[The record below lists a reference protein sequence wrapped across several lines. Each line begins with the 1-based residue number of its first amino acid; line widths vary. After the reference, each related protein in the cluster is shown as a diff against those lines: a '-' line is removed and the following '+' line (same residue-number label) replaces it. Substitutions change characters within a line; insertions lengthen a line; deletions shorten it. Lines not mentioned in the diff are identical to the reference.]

1 VRLLTGAA
9 QKLEGGETDPLEKC
23 KSSSGIN
30 ANKCARCCQAAYL
43 KASREVAQLEAVLD
57 VIQDGESELVQD
69 LQNLLGLTYARD
81 AREIAAETIINDAGF
96 DLQLSGGTLAAGP
109 TIGGGRLAPVTR
121 VRTSARPNV
130 RPSGLP
136 RLPEMV
142 SGQAVVFVTPGWSAN
157 PTAVLQQLTVA
168 VGNRISTR
176 RQTGDCCA
184 CVLKSVWSQRTPR
197 KRVKTDSGTIRRREP
212 GGSKP

>member
-1 VRLLTGAA
+1 MKLLTTAA
-9 QKLEGGETDPLEKC
+9 QKLDDDSTDPLEKC

-30 ANKCARCCQAAYL
+30 SNKCARCCQAAYL

-57 VIQDGESELVQD
+57 VITDTEDSVIQD
-69 LQNLLGLTYARD
+69 LQNLLGATYSRD
-81 AREIAAETIINDAGF
+81 AREQAAETIINDAGF
-96 DLQLSGGTLAAGP
+96 DLQLSPGVLAAGP
-109 TIGGGRLAPVTR
+109 TVGGGRLAPVHR
-121 VRTSARPNV
+121 VRTSARPGL
-130 RPSGLP
+130 RPSALP
-136 RLPEMV
+136 RLPEML
-142 SGQAVVFVTPGWSAN
+142 SGQAIISVTPGWSAN

-184 CVLKSVWSQRTPR
+184 CVLKSVWNQSTPR
-197 KRVKTDSGTIRRREP
+197 KRVKTDNGTIRRREP